1 MSIHERLA
9 TVRKDADLT
18 QTEFA
23 GRVGISRRAYVN
35 YERGER
41 EIPSA
46 FVIKL
51 YDNFSIS
58 PNWILL
64 GKGQKTESLLSE
76 LIEDAVIAVGT
87 FRVLKQ
93 LESDPERDAKLVMLL
108 VDYFKQDREVD
119 ANFVQKMLESAT

>member
-1 MSIHERLA
+1 MSIQERLA

>member
-1 MSIHERLA
+1 MSVHDRLA
-9 TVRKDADLT
+9 TVRKETKLT

-23 GRVGISRRAYVN
+23 ERVGVSRRAYVN

-51 YDNFSIS
+51 YNKFSIN

-93 LESDPERDAKLVMLL
+93 LESDPKRDAKLVMLL

>member
-1 MSIHERLA
+1 VSVHDRLA
-9 TVRKDADLT
+9 TVRKETKLT

-23 GRVGISRRAYVN
+23 ERVGVSRRAYVN

-51 YDNFSIS
+51 YNKFSIN

-93 LESDPERDAKLVMLL
+93 LESDPKRDAKLVMLL